1 MLYFLSPI
9 TLGIAVFLIAVSWFS
24 LKQLRRRMLDDM
36 ETFRPQRPTSLL
48 LMRLESASNSL
59 LRPVYNL
66 PYFKRFQMQAEALK
80 VNLHISYLIL
90 LKLAFTVIAGAA
102 VFFLASSSSYALLAA
117 VVAFFIP
124 DIVWIKKLRAKREA
138 IRKVFP
144 ETIDLLDLCIGA
156 GLDLRTSIQWVI
168 DKTDSNAFV
177 EQLEI
182 VLSEMRV
189 GKGASQALK
198 DMGKRLNISDV
209 NSFVRCVVLSERM
222 GTSLEETFR
231 NLSEDTRLMR
241 FQAGERYAIQ
251 ASIKILFPLLF
262 CILPVIMIV
271 VAGPIIVKFM
281 VGGIFPTG
289 GGF

>member
-1 MLYFLSPI
+1 LPPRL
-9 TLGIAVFLIAVSWFS
+9 
-24 LKQLRRRMLDDM
+24 Q
-36 ETFRPQRPTSLL
+36 LL
-48 LMRLESASNSL
+48 LNSL

-66 PYFKRFQMQAEALK
+66 PYFRRLQLQTEALK
-80 VNLHISYLIL
+80 INMSIAYLIL
-90 LKLAFTVIAGAA
+90 LKLALTLIAGIL
-102 VFFLASSSSYALLAA
+102 VFVLSSALGYALLAA
-117 VVAFFIP
+117 LMGFFIP
-124 DIVWIKKLRAKREA
+124 DFIWRNKIKAKKEA

-144 ETIDLLDLCIGA
+144 ETVDLLDLCIGA

-168 DKTDSNAFV
+168 DKTESNAFV

-189 GKGASQALK
+189 GKGASQALR
-198 DMGKRLNISDV
+198 DMGKRLNIPDV
-209 NSFVRCVVLSERM
+209 NSFVRSVIQAERM

-241 FQAGERYAIQ
+241 FQAGERYAIK

-262 CILPVIMIV
+262 CILPTIMIV

-281 VGGIFPTG
+281 QGGLFPTG
-289 GGF
+289 SGF